1 MHTWSNYTV
10 MVVEDSL
17 TQRVHLIRLLK
28 ELGFGRVLAATDG
41 VEAIR
46 LLKEVASEPLYLVI
60 TDLDMPGMDGIELT
74 QRITDAAYAQHIIVT
89 SARDPRLLEV
99 VESMSAEDAKLPLLG
114 TLLKPIKRESLINL
128 IDRAPERSSETK
140 FDAKHIS
147 FTLDELELA
156 LNQKQFLP
164 YYQPK
169 VAISSGQVVGAEALA
184 RWQHPV
190 QGIVSPFFF
199 IPVLEGTPLMAKL
212 TLLLIEQ
219 VLRDMAAW
227 RSSELSINVS
237 INLSAENLGDRGFI
251 DRITDLVASYEVP
264 PSSLTWEVTETTV
277 MNNLSSCLANLARL
291 RLKGYGLAMDDY
303 GIGYSS
309 MQQLSRCPFTE
320 LKIDRAFVDG
330 AAERPNR
337 RAILETSIDM
347 GVKLTVT
354 TVAEGVES
362 PSDWHLLRDLACDLA
377 QGFLIA
383 KPMRADDLPPWIN
396 ANRARLA
403 SLAY

>member
-1 MHTWSNYTV
+1 MLTWSNYTV

-28 ELGFGRVLAATDG
+28 ELGFGHVMAATDG

-46 LLKEVASEPLYLVI
+46 LLEEVPSQPIYLVI

-99 VESMSAEDAKLPLLG
+99 VESMGAEDSKLPLLG
-114 TLLKPIKRESLINL
+114 TLLKPVTRESLIDL
-128 IDRAPERSSETK
+128 ISRAPERSCDTQFDTK
-140 FDAKHIS
+140 HTTYA
-147 FTLDELELA
+147 LDELELA
-156 LNQKQFLP
+156 IDQRQFLP
-164 YYQPK
+164 FYQPK

-184 RWQHPV
+184 RWRHPV

-199 IPVLEGTPLMAKL
+199 VPRLEGTPLMAKL

-219 VLRDMAAW
+219 VLCDMAVW
-227 RSSELSINVS
+227 RSNELSIDVS

-251 DRITDLVASYEVP
+251 DRITDLVATYEVP
-264 PSSLTWEVTETTV
+264 PSSVTWEVTETTV

-291 RLKGYGLAMDDY
+291 RLKGFGLAMDDY

-347 GVKLTVT
+347 GGKLAVT
-354 TVAEGVES
+354 TVGEGVES
-362 PSDWHLLRDLACDLA
+362 LSDWHLLRNLSCDLA

-383 KPMRADDLPPWIN
+383 KPMHGDDIPPWIN

-403 SLAY
+403 ALAS

>member
-17 TQRVHLIRLLK
+17 TQRVHLIRLLQ

-46 LLKEVASEPLYLVI
+46 QLKEVASEPLYLVI

-99 VESMSAEDAKLPLLG
+99 VESMGAEDAKLPLLG
-114 TLLKPIKRESLINL
+114 TLLKPIKRESLIDL
-128 IDRAPERSSETK
+128 IHRAPERSIETK
-140 FDAKHIS
+140 FDAKHAS
-147 FTLDELELA
+147 FALDELELA
-156 LNQKQFLP
+156 LEQNQFIP

-169 VAISSGQVVGAEALA
+169 VATSSGQVVGAEALA
-184 RWQHPV
+184 RWRHPV

-199 IPVLEGTPLMAKL
+199 IPLMEGTPLMAKL
-212 TLLLIEQ
+212 TLILIEQ

-227 RSSELSINVS
+227 RRRDLAIDVS

-251 DRITDLVASYEVP
+251 DRITDLVATYQVP

-337 RAILETSIDM
+337 RAILESSIDM
-347 GVKLTVT
+347 GVKLAVT
-354 TVAEGVES
+354 TVGEGVES
-362 PSDWHLLRDLACDLA
+362 LSDWHLLRELTCDLA

-383 KPMRADDLPPWIN
+383 KPMCAADLPVWIN
-396 ANRARLA
+396 ANRTRLA
-403 SLAY
+403 SLAC